1 MVIYPVQNA
10 CELRISKQGKL
21 TLGTTAMFQL
31 HTMDISP
38 VNPMLYLPGASAWPE
53 EYKGKSPME
62 KLMQTQIN
70 NIEKQGIKNG
80 EEIAGL
86 NLRVGKVEQQITHLT
101 EVATE
106 TNLRVGKLEH
116 QMVTLTDA
124 VTDIGVRVG
133 KTEQNISRIDG
144 HLLRID
150 ERLTHIDKQF
160 EQVDKRFEQV
170 DKRFEQIDKRFEQV
184 DARFVK
190 IEASLSAMQAM
201 FYNLMIQQT
210 RWIISMMLVLVGVTF
225 TAARFIH

>member
-1 MVIYPVQNA
+1 
-10 CELRISKQGKL
+10 
-21 TLGTTAMFQL
+21 MFQL
-31 HTMDISP
+31 STMDISP
-38 VNPMLYLPGASAWPE
+38 VNPMLYFPGASAWPE
-53 EYKGKSPME
+53 EYKGKLLME
-62 KLMQTQIN
+62 KLMQNQIN

-86 NLRVGKVEQQITHLT
+86 NLRVGKVEQQITQLT
-101 EVATE
+101 EVVTD
-106 TNLRVGKLEH
+106 TNLRVGKLEYH
-116 QMVTLTDA
+116 MVTLTEA

-150 ERLTHIDKQF
+150 DRLVHI
-160 EQVDKRFEQV
+160 

-190 IEASLSAMQAM
+190 IEASLSAMQKM
-201 FYNLMIQQT
+201 FYDLMIQQT
-210 RWIISMMLVLVGVTF
+210 RWIISMMLVLVGATF

>member
-1 MVIYPVQNA
+1 
-10 CELRISKQGKL
+10 
-21 TLGTTAMFQL
+21 MFQL
-31 HTMDISP
+31 STMDISP
-38 VNPMLYLPGASAWPE
+38 VNPMLYFPGAPAWPE
-53 EYKGKSPME
+53 EYKGKLLME
-62 KLMQTQIN
+62 KLMQNQIN

-86 NLRVGKVEQQITHLT
+86 NLRVGKVEQQVTQLT
-101 EVATE
+101 EVVTE
-106 TNLRVGKLEH
+106 TNLRVGKLEY
-116 QMVTLTDA
+116 QMVTLTEA

-150 ERLTHIDKQF
+150 DRLVHI
-160 EQVDKRFEQV
+160 

-190 IEASLSAMQAM
+190 IEASLSAMQKM
-201 FYNLMIQQT
+201 FYDLMIQQT
-210 RWIISMMLVLVGVTF
+210 RWIISMMLVLVGATF